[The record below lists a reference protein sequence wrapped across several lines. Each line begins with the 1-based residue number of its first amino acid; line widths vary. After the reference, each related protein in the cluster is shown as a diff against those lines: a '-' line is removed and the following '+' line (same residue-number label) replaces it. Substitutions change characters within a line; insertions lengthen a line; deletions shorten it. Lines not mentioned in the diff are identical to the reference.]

1 LTSKRN
7 VSAAIRVGRG
17 FLPQLREHRGKLI
30 LAGLLALVSS
40 SLEILKPWPI
50 QYIFDHAL
58 GTDGTETLSAQ
69 TIILLGGC
77 TALFIAVVRALTD
90 YLMTLKITDAGHGVT
105 RSIRLR
111 IFGHL
116 AELSPKFH
124 RENKSGDLLIR
135 LMGDV
140 PMLRTMLV
148 DSTMML
154 ATRSILVLGTA
165 CVMFAVDSLLA
176 LVIVCLLPLLALTV
190 KLMARAV
197 TIAVR
202 KQRRKEGDMADFLH
216 EAIESAPMLQALG
229 QSKETVRRFARTNRR
244 SARAGMKAAKAAARL
259 SATVES
265 SLGLGLALTLVL
277 GAGRVQDGFLTL
289 GELLVF
295 LSYVRSVS
303 KPIRSGAKH
312 SVKIAKG
319 TACGERILAVLAEE
333 QGIRNSAGTDTPPS
347 NPSELAFEGVSYSYD
362 EFAALDGVNLKVK
375 KGELTALFG
384 ASGVGKSTLTSL
396 ALRLMDPSEGQV
408 TLDGADLRSF
418 DLDALRSRFA
428 LSTQGTVL
436 FGESV
441 RENLLLG
448 RLDATD
454 DELMVALESV
464 GALELVESRPEGLD
478 LVLGAAGTGFS
489 GGERKRLCLARAM
502 LRQAPVLVVDEPFS
516 GLDRTAADRV
526 ADTLRRYS
534 ADHIVLAVTHEI
546 ERLREFDWI
555 YYIDEGRVV
564 GSGDHSSLL
573 DNKDYGALVSGGAGG
588 VK

>member
-1 LTSKRN
+1 MKLKSNISDAVR
-7 VSAAIRVGRG
+7 IGRA
-17 FLPQLREHRGKLI
+17 FVPQLREHKGKLI
-30 LAGLLALVSS
+30 LAGLLALISS
-40 SLEILKPWPI
+40 GLEILRPWTVG
-50 QYIFDHAL
+50 YIIDHAL
-58 GTDGTETLSAQ
+58 IRDGTETLSAGA
-69 TIILLGGC
+69 IILWGGGA
-77 TALFIAVVRALTD
+77 ALLIALSRALTD
-90 YLMTLKITDAGHGVT
+90 YGMTIKMTEAGHGVT

-111 IFGHL
+111 IFSHL

-124 RENKSGDLLIR
+124 RENKSGDLLVR

-148 DSTMML
+148 DSTIML
-154 ATRSILVLGTA
+154 ITRAVLVVGMA
-165 CVMFAVDSLLA
+165 SVMFLIDPLLAAVIVCLMPLLA
-176 LVIVCLLPLLALTV
+176 LVV

-197 TIAVR
+197 TIAMR

-259 SATVES
+259 GATVES
-265 SLGLGLALTLVL
+265 SLGFGLALTLVL
-277 GAGRVQDGFLTL
+277 GAWRVQGNHLEV
-289 GELLVF
+289 GELIIF

-319 TACGERILAVLAEE
+319 TACGERILAVLEE
-333 QGIRNSAGTDTPPS
+333 QLGVRESAGKQHPPQQ
-347 NPSELAFEGVSYSYD
+347 PGAVTFEGVSYSYEED
-362 EFAALDGVNLKVK
+362 VVIHDVDLKLR

-384 ASGVGKSTLTSL
+384 ASGAGKSTLISL
-396 ALRLMDPSEGQV
+396 ALRLMDPTTGVV
-408 TLDGADLRSF
+408 TLDGTDLRAF
-418 DLDALRSRFA
+418 DLDELRSRFA

-454 DELMVALESV
+454 DELLVALESV
-464 GALELVESRPEGLD
+464 AALDLVESRAEGLD
-478 LVLGAAGTGFS
+478 VVLGAAGAGFS

-502 LRQAPVLVVDEPFS
+502 LRQAPILVADEPFA

-534 ADHIVLAVTHEI
+534 RDHIVLVVTHEI
-546 ERLREFDWI
+546 DRLRELDWI
-555 YYIDEGRVV
+555 YFIEQGKVAA
-564 GSGDHSSLL
+564 SGDHSALL
-573 DNKDYGALVSGGAGG
+573 KNEQYQALVSGGQRRGQ
-588 VK
+588 